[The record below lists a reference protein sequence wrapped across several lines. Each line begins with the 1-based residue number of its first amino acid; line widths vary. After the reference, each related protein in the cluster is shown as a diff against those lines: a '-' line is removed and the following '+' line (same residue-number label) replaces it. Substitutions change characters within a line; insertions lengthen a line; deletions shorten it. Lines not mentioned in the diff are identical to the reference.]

1 MKPIPQNID
10 ELRTYYDK
18 NILDFTKSLE
28 FQKNWIRRI
37 GWFRLIAFILII
49 LFFVRGIKGN
59 SIPDFA
65 LAFVFLVGFLILLK
79 ISLSFTTRKN
89 HFQAL
94 VLLNTNEFR
103 GINGDYAA
111 FENGMEYSDSSH
123 PYIFDMDVFGDRSV
137 FQSVNRS
144 FTEGGNT
151 KLAYFFSKILQS
163 AGDILKA
170 QNAVK
175 ELKKNS
181 VWRQDFQSYALQL
194 KDEQL
199 DMGIMAA
206 WLNNARNLMSHDIYK
221 LLAYI
226 FPVLSLVILS
236 LTIAGLIP
244 YQVLMLL
251 LIVGLLIV
259 GSLLKKTQYFQNKVS
274 DTLKVLKKYNSLLM
288 QVENFEFK
296 SDLLKEK
303 REFLYFD
310 QESASIVIGKLSK
323 ILDAFDSRSNV
334 FVGIVLNAFL
344 LWDIHCLMR
353 FERWRQKYAKII
365 PIWLDVLSEFDAF
378 SSLGSYAFNHPDFTF
393 PEISENAKWDF
404 VEMGHPLIPK
414 SDRVD
419 NDLLIHKKGEIIIVT
434 GPNMAGKSTF
444 LRAIGVNLILAHM
457 GAPVCAEKFIFKPA
471 FLFSSMR
478 TTDSLQNNESYFFSE
493 LKRLKSLLDVIGQ
506 KKEVFFLLDEIL
518 KGTNSVDK
526 TAGSEAVISRLV
538 ELQGTGLIATHDLAL
553 GELENKF
560 KGTVLNKCFD
570 STIENNQLV
579 FDYKLHEGLT
589 KNMNASF
596 LMKKMGIIEE
606 GKA

>member
-1 MKPIPQNID
+1 MKPIPKNID

-28 FQKNWIRRI
+28 FQKKWIRRI
-37 GWFRLIAFILII
+37 GWFRLIAFVLII
-49 LFFVRGIKGN
+49 LFFVRGIKGS
-59 SIPDFA
+59 SIADFA
-65 LAFVFLVGFLILLK
+65 FSFLFLVGFLFLLK
-79 ISLSFTTRKN
+79 KSLKYQARKI

-94 VLLNTNEFR
+94 VLLNKNELA
-103 GINGDYAA
+103 GLKDDYSA
-111 FENGMEYSDSSH
+111 FDPGYEFLDTAH
-123 PYIFDMDVFGDRSV
+123 PFLFDMDVFGDRSV

-144 FTEGGNT
+144 FTHGG
-151 KLAYFFSKILQS
+151 KKRLAHFFSNLLQS
-163 AGDILKA
+163 RSHISKA
-170 QNAVK
+170 QDAIQ
-175 ELKKNS
+175 ELKDDS
-181 VWRQDFQSYALQL
+181 TWRQDFQAYAFQL
-194 KDEQL
+194 KDKQL
-199 DMGIMAA
+199 DQEIINS
-206 WLNNARNLMSHDIYK
+206 WLTNREPLLKSGAYK
-221 LLAYI
+221 ILAYL
-226 FPVLSLVILS
+226 FPFLALTLFGMTIADWVPYQLLFFVLLTGLVIVG
-236 LTIAGLIP
+236 TLI
-244 YQVLMLL
+244 
-251 LIVGLLIV
+251 
-259 GSLLKKTQYFQNKVS
+259 KKTQYFQNRVS
-274 DTLKVLKKYNSLLM
+274 DTLKVLKNHNSLIKQIEKL
-288 QVENFEFK
+288 NFS
-296 SDLLKEK
+296 SDLLNQKK
-303 REFLYFD
+303 ALLYLEE
-310 QESASIVIGKLSK
+310 ESASEVINKLSK

-334 FVGIVLNAFL
+334 FVGIVLNALL
-344 LWDIHCLMR
+344 LWDIHCIMR
-353 FERWRQKYAKII
+353 FDRWRQKYADHI
-365 PIWLDVLSEFDAF
+365 PQWLEVLSDFDAYA
-378 SSLGSYAFNHPDFTF
+378 SLGSYSFNHPDFTI
-393 PEISENAKWDF
+393 PEISEDSKWDF
-404 VEMGHPLIPK
+404 KEMGHPLIPK

-419 NDLLIHKKGEIIIVT
+419 NNLLIHKKGEIIIVT

-444 LRAIGVNLILAHM
+444 LRAVGVNLILAHM

-596 LMKKMGIIEE
+596 LMKKMGIIGG